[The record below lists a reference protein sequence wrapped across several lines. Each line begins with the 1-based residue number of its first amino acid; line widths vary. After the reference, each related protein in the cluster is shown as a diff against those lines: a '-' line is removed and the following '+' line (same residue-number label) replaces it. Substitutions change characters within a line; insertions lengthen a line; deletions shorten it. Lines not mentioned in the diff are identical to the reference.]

1 MEVKVNC
8 LVVSER
14 VQQPLEFGSLAINNL
29 EITGWALSIRLL
41 WARKTDPLQLWVG
54 LSVQVLQNAQALFN
68 DEQIQ
73 FWADRWLLGKTMAE
87 LAPNLHKMISPIGLS
102 RTVHVL
108 ADCS

>member
-29 EITGWALSIRLL
+29 EIMGWALSIHLL
-41 WARKTDPLQLWVG
+41 WARKTDPLQLWAG

-73 FWADRWLLGKTMAE
+73 FWADRWLLGKD
-87 LAPNLHKMISPIGLS
+87 NGRISP
-102 RTVHVL
+102 
-108 ADCS
+108 